1 MGYGAKNE
9 DRFAFLNPVK
19 RWLFTTNHKDIG
31 ILYLVTSL
39 FVFFVAGSLALAMR
53 TQLYYPNNTFLS
65 SYYYNQFV
73 TTHGILMVFFFI
85 SAFAFAFANYIVPIQ
100 IGAKDMAFPR
110 LNALSYWLY
119 LFSAILF
126 LSGFGFSGGNIAGGW
141 YIYQPL
147 NQVQYSPQV
156 GEDAAILGLIMLSAS
171 VIVSTVNFAVTITM
185 KRAKGYKW
193 MDLPMFTISIMF
205 TIMMMWMAF
214 PVVATDL
221 VLLFVGRV
229 LGSTVLLSPAGGA
242 LLWQQLFWFFGHP
255 EVYIVFLPA
264 LGMMY
269 DVSSHFSGM
278 PVYTKKVMIGA
289 FAVETLLSLT
299 VYMHH
304 MFMTGTNL
312 FWLSI
317 ANINTMAIG
326 IPAGVLVLG
335 EVMTKIKG
343 TFRPETPALFT
354 VGGVIAFIIGGASG
368 IFLASVA
375 VDSGLNGNYWVV
387 AHFHYIFAGTILF
400 GIYSGLYFWF
410 PKMTGKMYNERLG
423 RIHFASS
430 FIGLNLLY
438 FPMFIL
444 FDMPRRYYT
453 YPAGLGWTL
462 PNQIATIGAF
472 IFGLSQLL
480 LIINVAYSTVKGPV
494 AGDNPWGAWSY
505 EWLIPSPPPEFNFNG
520 TPVVKGSVLMV
531 IPPVETH
538 GGAGAHAHS
547 SGEHLSPWPMTIS
560 LGAFLTLLGL
570 ALYIEGYTNWVMAI
584 GLMIFVLS
592 AIGWM
597 IDDYHDV
604 FPAVEKEG
612 DPNKETWPFTNMDT
626 RRMGM
631 WIFLT
636 GDFFVFLTVLAAS
649 FFLMWQAPQFGLK
662 VPDPIEKVPSFA
674 LSSIVLI
681 GSVFTAYAGTRGAKN
696 GNRQAIIGGLGATVL
711 LAIVYVAATFADWSQ
726 LAAAGQ
732 GFANMGATPFLS
744 AFYDAGIIHLAH
756 IVAAS
761 AVMVYFIVKATA
773 GRSSEGSVAASITSL
788 FYFWVL
794 IAFAGVLLSGA
805 FTYVI

>member
-1 MGYGAKNE
+1 MGYGRKE
-9 DRFAFLNPVK
+9 KTEFGTVNPVK
-19 RWLFTTNHKDIG
+19 KWLFTTNHKDIG

-39 FVFFVAGSLALAMR
+39 VVFFIAGSLALAMR
-53 TQLYYPNNTFLS
+53 TQLFYPENNFLN

-73 TTHGILMVFFFI
+73 TTHGLLMVFFFI

-119 LFSAILF
+119 AFSAALF
-126 LSGFGFSGGNIAGGW
+126 ISGYFFTGGNIAGGW

-147 NQVQYSPQV
+147 NGVQFSPSY
-156 GEDAAILGLIMLSAS
+156 GENAAILALIVLSSS
-171 VIVSTVNFAVTITM
+171 VIVSTANFAATIAL

-193 MDLPMFTISIMF
+193 LDLPMFTISIMF

-221 VLLFVGRV
+221 VLLFAGRV
-229 LGSTVLLSPAGGA
+229 LGSTVLVSSAGGA

-278 PVYTKKVMIGA
+278 PVYTKKMMIGA

-304 MFMTGTNL
+304 MFMTDTNI
-312 FWLSI
+312 FWLTI

-335 EVMTKIKG
+335 ELMTKIDG

-368 IFLASVA
+368 IFLASIA
-375 VDSGLNGNYWVV
+375 LDSGLNGNYWVV
-387 AHFHYIFAGTILF
+387 GHFHYIFAGTILF

-423 RIHFASS
+423 KIHFASS

-453 YPAGLGWTL
+453 YPSGMGWTL

-472 IFGLSQLL
+472 IFGFSQLF
-480 LIINVAYSTVKGPV
+480 LIINMAYSLAKGPV

-505 EWLIPSPPPEFNFNG
+505 EWLIPSPPPEFNFEG
-520 TPVVKGSVLMV
+520 TPIVKGSVLMV
-531 IPPVETH
+531 IPPVEGASGAETH
-538 GGAGAHAHS
+538 AHAP
-547 SGEHLSPWPMTIS
+547 GAHLSPWPFTIS
-560 LGAFLTLLGL
+560 LGTFLALLGL
-570 ALYIEGYTNWVMAI
+570 AMYIEGLTDWVMAI
-584 GLMIFVLS
+584 GLMVFVIAAL
-592 AIGWM
+592 GWM
-597 IDDYHDV
+597 IDDYHDA
-604 FPAVEKEG
+604 FPTVEKEN
-612 DPNKETWPFTNMDT
+612 DPNKETWPFRNMDS

-631 WIFLT
+631 WVFLT
-636 GDFFVFLTVLAAS
+636 GDVFIFITLFAS
-649 FFLMWQAPQFGLK
+649 TMFLVWQGPLFGLSTG
-662 VPDPIEKVPSFA
+662 DPIEKFPNFA
-674 LSSIVLI
+674 VSAVVLAGSIFSMYAAAR
-681 GSVFTAYAGTRGAKN
+681 GSRN
-696 GNRQAIIGGLGATVL
+696 GNRDAVISGLSLTFIFALIYIGATL
-711 LAIVYVAATFADWSQ
+711 SDWSQ
-726 LAAAGQ
+726 LAAAGS
-732 GFANMGATPFLS
+732 GFSAMSGSVYLS
-744 AFYDAGIIHLAH
+744 AFYDGGIIHLAH
-756 IVAAS
+756 IIAAI
-761 AVMVYFIVKATA
+761 AVMLFFIVKAI
-773 GRSSEGSVAASITSL
+773 GGKHSSGTVSASISSL

-794 IAFAGVLLSGA
+794 IALAGIILTGV
-805 FTYVI
+805 FVTV

>member
-1 MGYGAKNE
+1 MGYGNTTGDE
-9 DRFAFLNPVK
+9 NSFLNPVK

-39 FVFFVAGSLALAMR
+39 LVFFIAGSLALAMR
-53 TQLYYPNNTFLS
+53 TQLFYPNNTFLN

-119 LFSAILF
+119 AFSAALF
-126 LSGFGFSGGNIAGGW
+126 LSGFFFTGGNIAGGW

-147 NQVQYSPQV
+147 NQLQYSPQV
-156 GEDAAILGLIMLSAS
+156 GEDAAILGLIVLSAS

-193 MDLPMFTISIMF
+193 LDLPMFTISVMF
-205 TIMMMWMAF
+205 TIMLMWVAF

-221 VLLFVGRV
+221 VVLFVGRV

-289 FAVETLLSLT
+289 FAVETLLSVT

-304 MFMTGTNL
+304 MFMTGTNI
-312 FWLSI
+312 FWLNI

-335 EVMTKIKG
+335 EIMTKIDG

-368 IFLASVA
+368 IFLASIA
-375 VDSGLNGNYWVV
+375 LDSGLNGNYWVI

-410 PKMTGKMYNERLG
+410 PKMTGKMYSERLG

-438 FPMFIL
+438 FPMFIIY
-444 FDMPRRYYT
+444 DMPRRYFT
-453 YPAGLGWTL
+453 YPSGLGWTL

-472 IFGLSQLL
+472 VFGLSQLI
-480 LIINVAYSTVKGPV
+480 LIFNIVYSSIKGPA
-494 AGDNPWGAWSY
+494 AGNNPWGAWSY
-505 EWLIPSPPPEFNFNG
+505 EWLIPSPPPEFNFEG
-520 TPVVKGSVLMV
+520 TPMVKGNVLMV
-531 IPPVETH
+531 IPPAETH
-538 GGAGAHAHS
+538 STEEHAHAPHA
-547 SGEHLSPWPMTIS
+547 HLSPWPFTIS
-560 LGAFLTLLGL
+560 LGAFVTLLGL
-570 ALYIEGYTNWVMAI
+570 SLYIEGYNDWVAAI
-584 GLMIFVLS
+584 GLMIFVIAAL
-592 AIGWM
+592 GWM
-597 IDDYHDV
+597 IDDYYDA
-604 FPAVEKEG
+604 FPVVEKEG
-612 DPNKETWPFTNMDT
+612 DPNKETWPFRDMDS
-626 RRMGM
+626 RKMGM
-631 WIFLT
+631 WVFLT
-636 GDFFVFLTVLAAS
+636 GDIFVFLTVLAAS
-649 FFLMWQAPQFGLK
+649 MFLVWQAPFFGLK
-662 VPDPIEKVPSFA
+662 LSDPIEQVPNFA
-674 LSSIVLI
+674 VSSAVLL
-681 GSVFTAYAGTRGAKN
+681 GSVATSYAAVRGSRN
-696 GNRQAIIGGLGATVL
+696 GNRHAVIVGLSMT
-711 LAIVYVAATFADWSQ
+711 IVFALIYVAATLSDWSQ
-726 LAAAGQ
+726 LAASGS
-732 GFANMGATPFLS
+732 GFSAMSSSPFLS
-744 AFYDAGIIHLAH
+744 AFYDAGLIHIAH
-756 IVAAS
+756 IVAAVS
-761 AVMVYFIVKATA
+761 VMVYFIVKAIA
-773 GRSSEGSVAASITSL
+773 GKHSSGTVPSSLASL
-788 FYFWVL
+788 FYFWTL
-794 IAFAGVLLSGA
+794 IAIAGVLLTGT
-805 FTYVI
+805 FTMI

>member
-1 MGYGAKNE
+1 MGYGKSTDSE
-9 DRFAFLNPVK
+9 HSFLNPVK

-39 FVFFVAGSLALAMR
+39 LVFFIAGSLALMMR
-53 TQLYYPNNTFLS
+53 TQLYYPNNTFLN

-85 SAFAFAFANYIVPIQ
+85 SAFAFALANYIVPIQ

-119 LFSAILF
+119 AFAAALF
-126 LSGFGFSGGNIAGGW
+126 LSGYFFTGGNIAGGW

-156 GEDAAILGLIMLSAS
+156 GEDAAILGLIMLASS
-171 VIVSTVNFAVTITM
+171 VIVSTVNFAVTIAL

-193 MDLPMFTISIMF
+193 IDLPMFTISIMF
-205 TIMMMWMAF
+205 TIMLMWVAF
-214 PVVATDL
+214 PVVAADL
-221 VLLFVGRV
+221 VVLFFGRV
-229 LGSTVLLSPAGGA
+229 LGSSVLLSPAGGA

-264 LGMMY
+264 LGIMY

-278 PVYTKKVMIGA
+278 PVYTKKIMIGA

-312 FWLSI
+312 FWLNI

-335 EVMTKIKG
+335 EIMTKIDG

-368 IFLASVA
+368 IFLASIA
-375 VDSGLNGNYWVV
+375 LDSGLNGNYWVI

-410 PKMTGKMYNERLG
+410 PKMTGRMYSERLG

-444 FDMPRRYYT
+444 YDMPRRYYT

-472 IFGLSQLL
+472 VFGFSQLF
-480 LIINVAYSTVKGPV
+480 LIANMVYSSTKGPV
-494 AGDNPWGAWSY
+494 VGDNPWGGWSY
-505 EWLIPSPPPEFNFNG
+505 EWLIPSPPPEFNFEG
-520 TPVVKGSVLMV
+520 TPMVKGNVLMV
-531 IPPVETH
+531 IPPVQIQHAVEH
-538 GGAGAHAHS
+538 AHAPNA
-547 SGEHLSPWPMTIS
+547 HLSPWPFTIS
-560 LGAFLTLLGL
+560 LGGFLTLLGL
-570 ALYIEGYTNWVMAI
+570 SLYIEGYNDWVAAI
-584 GLMIFVLS
+584 GLMIFIIAAL
-592 AIGWM
+592 GWM

-604 FPAVEKEG
+604 FPTVEKDG
-612 DPNKETWPFTNMDT
+612 DPNKETWPFRNMDS

-636 GDFFVFLTVLAAS
+636 GDIFVFMTVIAAS
-649 FFLMWQAPQFGLK
+649 FFLYWQAPQFGLK
-662 VPDPIEKVPSFA
+662 PLDPIEQIPNFA
-674 LSSIVLI
+674 ISSAVLLGSI
-681 GSVFTAYAGTRGAKN
+681 GTAYAAVRGSKN
-696 GNRQAIIGGLGATVL
+696 GNRQAVIVGLSMTVVFALIYLGAT
-711 LAIVYVAATFADWSQ
+711 FSDWSQ
-726 LAAAGQ
+726 LAANGY
-732 GFANMGATPFLS
+732 GFAAMSTNPFLS
-744 AFYDAGIIHLAH
+744 AFYDGGMIHIAH
-756 IVAAS
+756 IVAVL
-761 AVMVYFIVKATA
+761 AVMVYFILKAIS
-773 GRSSEGSVAASITSL
+773 GKHSSGSVPASLEAL
-788 FYFWVL
+788 FYFWAL
-794 IAFAGVLLSGA
+794 IAIAGVLLTGV
-805 FTYVI
+805 FTMI